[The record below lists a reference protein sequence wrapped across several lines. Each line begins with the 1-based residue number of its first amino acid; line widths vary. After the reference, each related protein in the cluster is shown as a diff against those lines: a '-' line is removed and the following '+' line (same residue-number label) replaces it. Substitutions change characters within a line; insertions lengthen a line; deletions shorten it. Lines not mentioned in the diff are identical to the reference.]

1 MFQNYIPSWI
11 RQQPEVELG
20 WNVVQQTL
28 EGYGD
33 KVYSVA
39 FSHDSILLASG
50 LGDKTVKIWDTS
62 TGALQ

>member
-1 MFQNYIPSWI
+1 M
-11 RQQPEVELG
+11 G